1 VTAGFE
7 VGLVNPRR
15 IKAFREAEGKC
26 AKTDRLDVGLIARF
40 RCKDE

>member
-15 IKAFREAEGKC
+15 IKAFREADGKY
-26 AKTDRLDVGLIARF
+26 AKTDRLDGARL
-40 RCKDE
+40 CCEDE